1 MKIEYLWADFERIA
15 LGLKKSRL
23 DSSNTFTYELHR
35 KDENGLNQII
45 YKGRLLNDTTITDSG
60 GLSGEKIYRY
70 RFLGYTD
77 STKILDT
84 AVTLTAK
91 VLSPTGHS
99 FIWEVDTLGEP
110 GNAGIKD
117 LWGLDENNVW
127 GIGGVLLP
135 EGSTGFMK
143 WDGVKWNRIPGI
155 PELIKNGIFGFSSQE
170 IWVVGNGNYN
180 WGGAFFW
187 NGTSFTEYKFDAD
200 KPEYA
205 DTIYA
210 LNAVWGSAPD
220 DVWAGGSEGTL
231 IHWNGSNWKKV
242 QSPTRLRISDIWG
255 RSSNDIY
262 AIGFSLLGKYELLQY
277 DGLRWK
283 LVTET
288 MPPASSYQLST
299 IWIDKSGGGVI
310 AGSRG
315 FMKNGNHWELMAG
328 SDFSRMTTVRG
339 SGMNNIFACGQY
351 GRLLHYN
358 GESWFRI
365 RDFEGGPPLFSM
377 DAIAVFDS
385 LVIIGGKSHS
395 GVPVWIGRRK

>member
-45 YKGRLLNDTTITDSG
+45 YKGRLLNDTTITDSS
-60 GLSGEKIYRY
+60 GLSGEKSYRY

-91 VLSPTGHS
+91 VLIPTGHS
-99 FIWEVDTLGEP
+99 FIWEVDTFGTE
-110 GNAGIKD
+110 GWISD
-117 LWGLDENNVW
+117 LWGFNENNVW
-127 GIGGVLLP
+127 GVGAVQLPGGASNVIYWN
-135 EGSTGFMK
+135 GSEWEIVPSNLQFYLY
-143 WDGVKWNRIPGI
+143 GI
-155 PELIKNGIFGFSSQE
+155 YGFSANQ
-170 IWVVGNGNYN
+170 IWVVGNGNYS
-180 WGGAFFW
+180 WGGAAFW
-187 NGTSFTEYKFDAD
+187 DGTSFTEYKFDAD

-210 LNAVWGSAPD
+210 LDAVWGSAPD

-242 QSPTRLRISDIWG
+242 QSPTRLRIFDIWG

-262 AIGFSLLGKYELLQY
+262 AIGFSLLGKYELLHY

-315 FMKNGNHWELMAG
+315 FMKKGNHWELVPG
-328 SDFSRMTTVRG
+328 SDFSKMTRVRG
-339 SGMNNIFACGQY
+339 NGMNNIFSCGQY
-351 GRLLHYN
+351 GRLLHFN
-358 GESWFRI
+358 GQDWYRI

-377 DAIAVFDS
+377 EAIVVFDS
-385 LVIIGGKSHS
+385 LVIIGGY
-395 GVPVWIGRRK
+395 GPAGALVWHGKRKK